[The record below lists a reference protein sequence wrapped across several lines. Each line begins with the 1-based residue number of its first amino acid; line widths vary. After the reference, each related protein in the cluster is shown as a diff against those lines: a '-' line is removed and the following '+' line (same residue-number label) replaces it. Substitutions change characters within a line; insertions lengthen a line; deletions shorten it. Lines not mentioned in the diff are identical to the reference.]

1 MFKTSITT
9 LLRTK
14 SSPFKIL
21 ISSNRSTSSTSTL
34 DPEQLKQMSEHQLL
48 LVNKNDE
55 IIGSASKWDAH
66 HISSAKL
73 HRAFSLFIF
82 NQDKTK
88 LLLQKRSKEKIT
100 FPSLLGWGCWK
111 LIIVCLLDSSLVFF
125 P

>member
-21 ISSNRSTSSTSTL
+21 ISSNRSTSSTSNFSTQHGNL

-66 HISSAKL
+66 HISTAKL

-100 FPSLLGWGCWK
+100 FPSLLGCG
-111 LIIVCLLDSSLVFF
+111 VVGFLDF
-125 P
+125 

>member
-21 ISSNRSTSSTSTL
+21 ISSNRSTSSTSTTNL

-66 HISSAKL
+66 HISTAKL

-88 LLLQKRSKEKIT
+88 LLLQKRSREKIT
-100 FPSLLGWGCWK
+100 FPSLLGCGVVGK
-111 LIIVCLLDSSLVFF
+111 SIV
-125 P
+125 